1 MPTKRGSD
9 SSEPQNQ
16 AEGGAPGAT
25 EGEREGTGCPAH
37 SCYDDATARM
47 KLREVPSQPPS
58 EGCVYTGKA
67 FHKWSLSFI
76 DPRPSGYKDLER
88 KCTDCGTRQ
97 HVDAVPD
104 HETRELPKALW
115 CLGDWKWRPGGLEP

>member
-1 MPTKRGSD
+1 MPTKNGSD
-9 SSEPQNQ
+9 SRKLEQDADAAEP
-16 AEGGAPGAT
+16 AAPEGRHT
-25 EGEREGTGCPAH
+25 GTGWPAH
-37 SCYDDATARM
+37 SCYDDAAARM
-47 KLREVPSQPPS
+47 KLREVPAGAPN

-88 KCTDCGTRQ
+88 KCTDCGARQ
-97 HVDAVPD
+97 HADAVPD